1 MLNGYKNEFD
11 FINYLNNKKFEEI
24 NILMQEVIQHLFPNI
39 KNDDTIIAYK
49 YGRYAK
55 ADFVISINGEK
66 HGISI
71 KCGYYNSVH
80 LESIKRFVEYLSS
93 IGVTNEI
100 IDSFLLYIYSD
111 GTTNNTGVNRLSNSE
126 YIYRYSYEIE
136 KINKMFNQHKKELIK
151 RFLIDTY
158 VNYKVKA
165 DVFIH
170 GTLNDFIWV
179 TAGEVEHFLESIE
192 YHSSGVHTSKLF
204 IQNWNKNIKRHN
216 KYEHCREYIQV
227 KWFSM
232 YDDMIYIMSKRKK
245 NKF

>member
-1 MLNGYKNEFD
+1 MTSGYKNEFD

-24 NILMQEVIQHLFPNI
+24 NILMQEVIQSLFPNI
-39 KNDDTIIAYK
+39 RNNDTIKAYK

-55 ADFVISINGEK
+55 ADIVVSVNGEK
-66 HGISI
+66 HGISL
-71 KCGYYNSVH
+71 KSGYHNSVH
-80 LESIKRFVEYLSS
+80 LESIKRFVDYLSCL
-93 IGVTNEI
+93 GVNSDL

-111 GTTNNTGVNRLSNSE
+111 GTTNNTGENRLSNSE
-126 YIYRYSYEIE
+126 YIDKYSLEAE
-136 KINKMFNQHKKELIK
+136 KLNVLFNQFRKEFIN

-165 DVFIH
+165 DIFIH

-179 TAGEVEHFLESIE
+179 TADEVKCFLESIE
-192 YHSSGVHTSKLF
+192 YESSGVHTSKLF
-204 IQNWNKNIKRHN
+204 IQNWNKNLCRNN

-232 YDDMIYIMSKRKK
+232 YDDMIYMMANR
-245 NKF
+245 NQCL